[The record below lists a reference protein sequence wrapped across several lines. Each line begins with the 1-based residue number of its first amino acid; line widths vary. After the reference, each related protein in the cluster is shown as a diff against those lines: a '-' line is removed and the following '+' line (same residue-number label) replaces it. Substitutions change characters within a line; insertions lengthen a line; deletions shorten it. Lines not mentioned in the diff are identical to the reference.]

1 MAALPTRLLLAA
13 SFLFALSAR
22 APAADETS
30 APEALA
36 RFLAAE
42 WQYALAQAP
51 TWASSLGDHRYD
63 DQWGDASLAAI
74 EARHVHDQQ
83 ALARLRAIDRAA
95 LSPTDQLNFDLYA
108 RNLQTDLDGYRF
120 RFFLLPLSQQG
131 GVQDAD
137 SILDSIR
144 VSTPEDYE
152 NWLARL
158 EKLPAY
164 IEQTTALMRQ
174 GIKEHLLW
182 PKVVMNRIPAQIARQ
197 IVDKPDDSPFYKPFK
212 SYPEPKDGDPAARE
226 KYETILDKAHH
237 VIEQGVIPAYRT
249 FQKFFADEYLPAC
262 YDQVGAWQMPDGG
275 EAYAFYARQHTTT
288 NLTPEQIHRI
298 GLDEVARIH
307 GEMETLKTQ
316 VGFQGD
322 LPAFFHFL
330 RTDPQFFCRTPAELL
345 DLYKVQAKTTDAL
358 LPRLFK
364 VLPRNPYGVEPIPAA
379 IAPDTYT
386 AFYRPGSLEAGRA
399 GMFCVNLYKVET
411 RPKWEMTAL
420 QLHESVPGH
429 HLQISLAQE
438 QGDLPEFRRHG
449 WGDYTAFVEGW
460 ALYSEFLGE
469 EMGEYNDP
477 YKKFGEL
484 TYEMWRAV
492 RLVVDTGI
500 HYYHWDRQRAIDY
513 FMANAPKTENDI
525 TNEVDRYIAWPGQ
538 ALAYKIGQLK
548 IKELRRRAQDRL
560 GARFDV
566 RDFHEVVLSGGA
578 LPLDVLERRVDD
590 WIKEKAKVGMQNAEV
605 SR

>member
-1 MAALPTRLLLAA
+1 MAALLSRLLLAA
-13 SFLFALSAR
+13 SLLFAMSASAR
-22 APAADETS
+22 AADDTAAKT
-30 APEALA
+30 LA
-36 RFLAAE
+36 DFLAAE
-42 WQYALAQAP
+42 WNYTMEQAP
-51 TWASSLGDHRYD
+51 TWASTLGDHRFD
-63 DQWGDASLAAI
+63 DRWEDQSLAAI
-74 EARHVHDQQ
+74 EARHAHDQQ

-95 LSPTDQLNFDLYA
+95 LSPADQLNFDLYA
-108 RNLQTDLDGYRF
+108 RTLQTDLDGYRF

-131 GVQDAD
+131 GIQDAD
-137 SILDSIR
+137 SLLSSIR
-144 VSTPEDYE
+144 VSTPEDYK

-164 IEQTTALMRQ
+164 IEQTTALMRE

-182 PKVVMNRIPAQIARQ
+182 PKVVMNRIPAQIAKQ
-197 IVDKPDDSPFYKPFK
+197 IVDKPEDSPFYKPFL
-212 SYPEPKDGDPAARE
+212 SLPASFSDEQRAGL
-226 KYETILDKAHH
+226 TAQGSA
-237 VIEQGVIPAYRT
+237 VIRDQVIPAYRT

-262 YDQVGAWQMPDGG
+262 YDQVGAWQMPNGG
-275 EAYAFYARQHTTT
+275 EAYAFFARQHTTT
-288 NLTPEQIHRI
+288 NLTPEQIHQI

-307 GEMETLKTQ
+307 GEMDAVKKQ
-316 VGFQGD
+316 ISFQGD
-322 LPAFFHFL
+322 LPAFFNFL
-330 RTDPQFFCRTPAELL
+330 RTDPQFFCKTPGELL
-345 DLYKVQAKTTDAL
+345 DLYKIQAKTTDAL

-364 VLPRNPYGVEPIPAA
+364 VLPRNTYGVEPIPAA

-386 AFYRPGSLEAGRA
+386 AFYRPGSLEAGRP
-399 GMFCVNLYKVET
+399 GMFCVNLYKPET

-438 QGDLPEFRRHG
+438 QGDLPNFRRHG
-449 WGDYTAFVEGW
+449 VEDYTAYVEGW

-469 EMGEYNDP
+469 EMGSYDTP

-548 IKELRRRAQDRL
+548 IKELRRRAQDQL
-560 GARFDV
+560 GAKFDV
-566 RDFHEVVLSGGA
+566 REFHEVVLSGGS

-590 WIKEKAKVGMQNAEV
+590 WIAARMAAPQKTP
-605 SR
+605 